1 MAEQKTQLNRAI
13 KIYTPLDFDVL
24 LIDAF
29 SGLEGVSRPFSFT
42 AQLLADVQTG
52 MQQKVSADKLV
63 GEPMAVEL
71 ELNGGKSRFFNGICR
86 SFTKEGQDN
95 HFAYYRA
102 DLVPWFSLLDLK
114 ADCRIFQD
122 QTVPEVIQAVIDELG
137 LTRYFRRDF
146 TKDYTKWD
154 YCVQYRE
161 TDFDFLSRLM
171 EEEGIAYHFE
181 HKDDHTHI
189 MVLTDSPDGFK
200 DCPQESTFRYDP
212 EVGVGEYEDIIRS
225 WEIRQ
230 ELSSGN
236 WVLRDYHFEMPRNML
251 EVTEPSVHATDENKN
266 LEVFDYPGAYAKK
279 FNKPESRLGQVRPEG
294 EKLVRLHMEQE
305 ETGHV
310 IYDGTSYSRAMT
322 SGFRIDVTGGTQIPV
337 GPYLLTSVHHHLVQ
351 HPTYLTN
358 DAVRSFYHNAFSCI
372 PAATPF
378 RPEETTE
385 KPIVH
390 GPQTARVI
398 DENPEPKEEI
408 WPDKYGRVRVRFP
421 WDRKAKYA
429 CWIRVAQPW
438 AGKMWGHQWIPRV
451 GDEVVVTFL
460 EGDPDCPLIVG
471 SVYNADNM
479 PPFKLPDHKTQ
490 SGVLTHSSPKG
501 GSANY
506 NMIRLEDKKGSED
519 VLIHAE
525 RTMHNSVE
533 VNQYITVG
541 ANRHITTGG
550 TDKDGNNEGDVREKT
565 FGDHNLHVLGQAR
578 TKVEGNE
585 SLIVGG
591 ASSSSYA
598 AGRYAAVTSDEVVK
612 ANTILLEAD
621 QTISLKVG
629 GNYIQIS
636 MSGITL
642 VGLPMINLNPM
653 GAPPVVDP
661 LIVEPNEPDDPDRG

>member
-1 MAEQKTQLNRAI
+1 
-13 KIYTPLDFDVL
+13 
-24 LIDAF
+24 
-29 SGLEGVSRPFSFT
+29 
-42 AQLLADVQTG
+42 
-52 MQQKVSADKLV
+52 
-63 GEPMAVEL
+63 
-71 ELNGGKSRFFNGICR
+71 
-86 SFTKEGQDN
+86 
-95 HFAYYRA
+95 
-102 DLVPWFSLLDLK
+102 
-114 ADCRIFQD
+114 
-122 QTVPEVIQAVIDELG
+122 
-137 LTRYFRRDF
+137 
-146 TKDYTKWD
+146 
-154 YCVQYRE
+154 
-161 TDFDFLSRLM
+161 
-171 EEEGIAYHFE
+171 
-181 HKDDHTHI
+181 
-189 MVLTDSPDGFK
+189 
-200 DCPQESTFRYDP
+200 
-212 EVGVGEYEDIIRS
+212 
-225 WEIRQ
+225 
-230 ELSSGN
+230 
-236 WVLRDYHFEMPRNML
+236 
-251 EVTEPSVHATDENKN
+251 
-266 LEVFDYPGAYAKK
+266 
-279 FNKPESRLGQVRPEG
+279 
-294 EKLVRLHMEQE
+294 
-305 ETGHV
+305 
-310 IYDGTSYSRAMT
+310 
-322 SGFRIDVTGGTQIPV
+322 
-337 GPYLLTSVHHHLVQ
+337 
-351 HPTYLTN
+351 
-358 DAVRSFYHNAFSCI
+358 
-372 PAATPF
+372 
-378 RPEETTE
+378 
-385 KPIVH
+385 
-390 GPQTARVI
+390 
-398 DENPEPKEEI
+398 
-408 WPDKYGRVRVRFP
+408 
-421 WDRKAKYA
+421 
-429 CWIRVAQPW
+429 
-438 AGKMWGHQWIPRV
+438 
-451 GDEVVVTFL
+451 
-460 EGDPDCPLIVG
+460 VG